1 MVVEFLFLRL
11 ETEAKMK
18 ISFVKKRSK
27 KTEIDARKR
36 KHQ

>member
-18 ISFVKKRSK
+18 ISFVKKCSE
-27 KTEIDARKR
+27 KTEIDACKR